1 MGSDMEISN
10 LSMGMTPIL
19 FSFVCI
25 VFPFFYKNGI
35 KKSELKE
42 LIEKDIEEKEGLDI
56 AWGSLEVLPDGYGFL
71 RNTSVE
77 KDVYVSASQVRK
89 FKLRTEDIVVGEVR
103 EPSGD
108 EKNYALRRVLLVNSG
123 TLEAAESR
131 VPFEDLVPA
140 YPTERF
146 ILETDRKNVSGR
158 IIDLVAPIG
167 KGQRAL
173 IIAPPKAGKT
183 MLISSIANSMIEQNK
198 ETEVWILLID
208 ERPEEVTDIKE
219 SVIGAQVFASTF
231 DEDPRNHIKVTEMIL
246 ERAKR
251 KVENGENIVILMD
264 SLTRLA
270 RAYNIVIPS
279 SGKLISGGID
289 PTALYYPKNFFGTA
303 RNIRGGGSLTIIAT
317 VLVDTGSKMDDII
330 YEEFKSTGNCDIHL
344 DRNLAELRIFP
355 AIDIQRSGTR
365 KEELLIPKN
374 ELESIWSIRRY
385 LAQYD
390 RATASRKLIDT
401 ILNTESNKKL
411 LEFYEKGEKRTKNEI

>member
-1 MGSDMEISN
+1 MDIEK
-10 LSMGMTPIL
+10 LDEFL
-19 FSFVCI
+19 
-25 VFPFFYKNGI
+25 
-35 KKSELKE
+35 LKE
-42 LIEKDIEEKEGLDI
+42 LQEIAKQLGIVYKSGTKKAELKNLIAEDIHEKEGMDI
-56 AWGSLEVLPDGYGFL
+56 AWGTLEVLTDGYGFL
-71 RNTSVE
+71 RNTSLE
-77 KDVYVSASQVRK
+77 KDIYVSASQIRK
-89 FKLRTEDIVVGEVR
+89 FKMRTDDRVVGEVR
-103 EPSGD
+103 SSVED
-108 EKNYALRRVLLVNSG
+108 DRNYALRRVLLVNNG
-123 TLEAAESR
+123 TLEEAEAR

-146 ILETDRKNVSGR
+146 ILETDKENISGR
-158 IIDLVAPIG
+158 IIDLIAPIG

-183 MLISSIANSMIEQNK
+183 MLISSLANSMLKRDKNA
-198 ETEVWILLID
+198 EVWILLID

-219 SVIGAQVFASTF
+219 NVNGAKVFASTF
-231 DEDPRNHIKVTEMIL
+231 DEDPKNHIKVTETIL

-251 KVENGENIVILMD
+251 KVENGENVVILMD

-270 RAYNIVIPS
+270 RAYNIVMPS

-365 KEELLIPKN
+365 KEELLIPK
-374 ELESIWSIRRY
+374 EKLESIWSIRRY
-385 LAQYD
+385 LADFD
-390 RATASRKLIDT
+390 RATAAKKLIDT
-401 ILNTESNKKL
+401 IKSTESNDKL
-411 LEFYEKGEKRTKNEI
+411 LEIYDKGDKRGKNEI

>member
-198 ETEVWILLID
+198 EAEVWILLID

-251 KVENGENIVILMD
+251 KVENGEDIVILMD

-303 RNIRGGGSLTIIAT
+303 RNIRKGGSLTIIAT

-411 LEFYEKGEKRTKNEI
+411 LEFYEKGERKTKNEI

>member
-1 MGSDMEISN
+1 MDRLDKFLLKELLEIGKQ
-10 LSMGMTPIL
+10 LGLAI
-19 FSFVCI
+19 
-25 VFPFFYKNGI
+25 KAGI
-35 KKSELKE
+35 KKNELKE
-42 LIEKDIEEKEGLDI
+42 LIEKDIESKENTDI
-56 AWGSLEVLPDGYGFL
+56 AWGTLEVLPDGYGFL
-71 RNTSVE
+71 RGTSVE
-77 KDVYVSASQVRK
+77 KDIYVSASQVRK
-89 FKLRTEDIVVGEVR
+89 FKLRTEDRVVGEVR

-108 EKNYALRRVLLVNSG
+108 EKNYALKKVLLVNDG
-123 TLEAAESR
+123 TLEAAEAR
-131 VPFEDLVPA
+131 VPFEELIPA
-140 YPTERF
+140 YPTEKF
-146 ILETDRKNVSGR
+146 ILETDNKNISGR
-158 IIDLVAPIG
+158 IIDLIAPIG
-167 KGQRAL
+167 RGQRAL

-183 MLISSIANSMIEQNK
+183 MLISNLANSIMK
-198 ETEVWILLID
+198 TSKDAEVWILLID

-219 SVIGAQVFASTF
+219 NVIGAQVFASTF
-231 DEDPRNHIKVTEMIL
+231 DEDPKNHIKVTESIL

-344 DRNLAELRIFP
+344 DRNLAELRLFP

-365 KEELLIPKN
+365 KEELLIPKK
-374 ELESIWSIRRY
+374 ELESIWKIRRH
-385 LAQYD
+385 LAKFD
-390 RATASRKLIDT
+390 KAESLKRLVDT
-401 ILNTESNKKL
+401 LKSTQSNKSM
-411 LEFYEKGEKRTKNEI
+411 LEQFEKGVGDEK

>member
-1 MGSDMEISN
+1 MDKLDRFLLKELQEIAKQ
-10 LSMGMTPIL
+10 LEIE
-19 FSFVCI
+19 
-25 VFPFFYKNGI
+25 YKNGI

-198 ETEVWILLID
+198 EAEVWILLID

-251 KVENGENIVILMD
+251 KVENGEDIVILMD

-303 RNIRGGGSLTIIAT
+303 RNIRKGGSLTIIAT

-411 LEFYEKGEKRTKNEI
+411 LEFYEKGERKTKNEI

>member
-1 MGSDMEISN
+1 MDKLDRFLLKELQEIAKQ
-10 LSMGMTPIL
+10 LGIE
-19 FSFVCI
+19 
-25 VFPFFYKNGI
+25 YKTGI

-77 KDVYVSASQVRK
+77 KDVYVSASQVRR

-146 ILETDRKNVSGR
+146 ILETDKKNVSGR

>member
-1 MGSDMEISN
+1 MDKLDRFLLKELQEIAKQ
-10 LSMGMTPIL
+10 LGIE
-19 FSFVCI
+19 
-25 VFPFFYKNGI
+25 YKNGI

-401 ILNTESNKKL
+401 ILNTERNKKL